1 MHALAPIP
9 HRCRRGTR
17 CPERERLGDG
27 TVLGGLIPAADG
39 LCPSCT
45 RHAELAITALP
56 TDYVE
61 LDMMLGRTSAIGAPL
76 VSGTRE
82 LPIPIRTS
90 VEAVQAAIVHE
101 AWCWAESVAEVMRI
115 DWDSYDTGHCRPG
128 FRVQRAA
135 RLLSSAV
142 TVLLALRDVV
152 HIGWEDADRPVA
164 VERDGITGALLLL
177 DLHHQ
182 TRRVAGRT
190 RLVHRLPAPCPRCW
204 YSALERPD
212 GDDSITCTNC
222 ARRFTWDEYNRLCN
236 ALSMSREVAA

>member
-1 MHALAPIP
+1 MVTPPPVP
-9 HRCRRGTR
+9 HRCRRGPR
-17 CPERERLGDG
+17 CTDRERLGDG
-27 TVLGGLIPAADG
+27 TILGALIPAADG
-39 LCPSCT
+39 LCPACT
-45 RHAELAITALP
+45 RHTEQAIVELP

-61 LDMMLGRTSAIGAPL
+61 LDLLLGKTSTTGAPL

-82 LPIPIRTS
+82 LPVPIRLN

-101 AWCWAESVAEVMRI
+101 VWCWAESVAEVMRI
-115 DWDSYDTGHCRPG
+115 GWDSYDTGHSRPG

-135 RLLSSAV
+135 RLLAGATS
-142 TVLLALRDVV
+142 VLLALRDVV
-152 HIGWEDADRPVA
+152 HIGWDTEEPAA

-204 YSALERPD
+204 FSALERPD
-212 GDDSITCTNC
+212 GDDIITCTNC
-222 ARRFTWDEYNRLCN
+222 ARRYTWDEYNRLCN
-236 ALSMSREVAA
+236 ALSVSREVAA